1 MRVAQEEI
9 FGPVVCVVPFDTEQE
24 AASLA
29 NGTEFELAGAIW
41 TTDVR
46 LEDCSVATR
55 LFRITQ
61 AIRVYSSCDD
71 TNPARFSAWSS

>member
-1 MRVAQEEI
+1 M
-9 FGPVVCVVPFDTEQE
+9 VCVVPFDTEEE

-29 NGTEFELAGAIW
+29 NGTEFGLAGAIW

-55 LFRITQ
+55 LFRNY
-61 AIRVYSSCDD
+61 ASDYSLQQL
-71 TNPARFSAWSS
+71 R